1 MKLKVGGVGGGEG
14 VFQRGM
20 TELSKK
26 KWKEIKGFSNNR
38 KPKQSNDKSFFFSK
52 VSQTICKDISHA
64 TSNSIHFL

>member
-1 MKLKVGGVGGGEG
+1 
-14 VFQRGM
+14 M

-26 KWKEIKGFSNNR
+26 EWKEIKGFSNNR